1 LWVCEIG
8 IYNIQMTMAN
18 GNPSSS
24 DLNHSDQ
31 IMIRE
36 YGEPFAKRENVILLL
51 HMRLENYFRNHLQS
65 QVP

>member
-1 LWVCEIG
+1 
-8 IYNIQMTMAN
+8 MTMAN